1 VNPSAPPLYTRAFWI
16 ACALHFTGAM
26 SHGMLVLLPL
36 FIRSLGGDELVIG
49 LLLGIGLGVSVV
61 LRPGIG
67 ALLDRVGRR
76 RVLVW
81 GSALNTVALP
91 FFCLVRSVDAL
102 LVALTIL
109 HMAAGGALFAGYFTY
124 AADLVPPA
132 RRAEGIAIFG
142 IAGMIPNGLG
152 PALGEVM
159 IARAGY
165 PGFFLAATAFA
176 FVSLVLSALV
186 PGVRPEPH
194 GLQLGV
200 PWTTSGR
207 EVMYLL
213 RRGLLPILSA
223 TALFGVGVNAAFYF
237 VAPFTRDLFIMR
249 ASPFFVAYAGTTV
262 LLRIVGRRLPDRVG
276 PQRIAVPSFGVFA
289 AGLVALCFLPAPGV
303 LVLAGIACG
312 AGHGSL
318 FPILNAL
325 TVERTPARLH
335 GIAVSL
341 YTAALDLGGVVGT
354 PLCGAIARGLG
365 YRTMFALTST
375 TALGGLALMA
385 RDLRAAGRR
394 RSVSPPPPA

>member
-1 VNPSAPPLYTRAFWI
+1 
-16 ACALHFTGAM
+16 M

-49 LLLGIGLGVSVV
+49 LLLGLGLGVSVV

-67 ALLDRVGRR
+67 ALLDRLGRR

-81 GSALNTVALP
+81 GSAVNTVSLP
-91 FFCLVRSVDAL
+91 LFCLVRHVDEG
-102 LVALTIL
+102 LVALTIFHL
-109 HMAAGGALFAGYFTY
+109 AAGGALFAAYFTY
-124 AADLVPPA
+124 AADLVPA
-132 RRAEGIAIFG
+132 TRRAEGIAIFG

-165 PGFFLAATAFA
+165 PGFFLTATAFA
-176 FVSLVLSALV
+176 LASLLLSTLV
-186 PGVRPEPH
+186 PGLKAEPH
-194 GLQLGV
+194 GLRLGT
-200 PWTTSGR
+200 PWITSGR
-207 EVMYLL
+207 DVMHLL
-213 RRGLLPILSA
+213 RRGGVLPVLLA
-223 TALFGVGVNAAFYF
+223 AALFGVGVNAAFYF
-237 VAPFTRDLFIMR
+237 VAPFTRDLFIMH
-249 ASPFFVAYAGTTV
+249 ASPFFVAYATTTV

-289 AGLVALCFLPAPGV
+289 AGLVALCFLPVPGV
-303 LVLAGIACG
+303 LVLAGVACG

-318 FPILNAL
+318 FPTLNAL
-325 TVERTPARLH
+325 TVERTPPRLH

-354 PLCGAIARGLG
+354 PLCGAIARGFG

-375 TALGGLALMA
+375 TALGGLTLMA
-385 RDLRAAGRR
+385 RDLRAARR
-394 RSVSPPPPA
+394 RRRLSPLPPA